1 MAKTLRTSGDYTIKA
16 GDGFDSG
23 SGTNT
28 ITLDSL
34 DVTINGNLTV
44 GGTSAIVNTTNT
56 TIEDN
61 IIELNTGASANTNN
75 AGIIIERGTAG
86 NNAAIVWK
94 EDTDSFVLGTTT
106 ATAADKSTSLTVA
119 AGALEVAALTATTGS
134 FSSTLAVTGAATFTG
149 GVTTGALTTNSIT
162 SNGSNAELSIQASGT
177 GDVLIGAIRVNG
189 TTLDSS
195 DSTTINVGENLI
207 VGGTVNSGAV
217 TSTGS
222 ITSGGSFI
230 IGSADIN
237 ETDLEKLDG
246 ITNGTVEA
254 NKAVVVDGNLDAS
267 GFRNLTTTG
276 TLTIGGGITT
286 GLLTTNEIISNGSNA
301 TITVASSGTGD
312 ATIDAGGDII
322 LDADNADIKLQDGGT
337 EFGRISRITSDLVIK
352 SMGDD
357 KDIILKGVDDSATIN
372 ALTLDMSAAGAATFN
387 NTVTA
392 TGFIIG
398 SADIN
403 ETDLE
408 KIDGI
413 TNGTVSANKAV
424 VADANLDASGFRN
437 VSATGTLTVTGATT
451 VSNALTAT
459 SIVSNTIASNGS
471 NADITLDPEGTGK
484 VTVNSQLN
492 VASGIDIGLATIDD
506 GTKSTTSS
514 SIDTLDTFVLA
525 THRSAEYTVS
535 MADSTN
541 SRFGL
546 VKLYVTHDGSN
557 AYINSQ
563 GISSTGSDMATF
575 TADIDSGNVRIRMV
589 PISADSVTY
598 KFTKTLIEV

>member
-222 ITSGGSFI
+222 ITSGSSFI

-424 VADANLDASGFRN
+424 VVDANLDASGFRN

-451 VSNALTAT
+451 VSDALTAT

-557 AYINSQ
+557 AFINSQ

>member
-149 GVTTGALTTNSIT
+149 GVTTGAITTNSIT

-424 VADANLDASGFRN
+424 VVDANLDASGFRN

-451 VSNALTAT
+451 VSDALTAT

-492 VASGIDIGLATIDD
+492 VVSGIDIGLATIDD

>member
-424 VADANLDASGFRN
+424 VVDANLDASGFRN

-451 VSNALTAT
+451 VSDALTAT

-492 VASGIDIGLATIDD
+492 VVSGIDIGLATIDD

>member
-424 VADANLDASGFRN
+424 VVNANLDASGFRN

-451 VSNALTAT
+451 VSDALTAT

>member
-451 VSNALTAT
+451 VSDALTAT

>member
-222 ITSGGSFI
+222 ITSGSSFI

-312 ATIDAGGDII
+312 AIIDAGGDII

-424 VADANLDASGFRN
+424 VVDANLDASGFRN

-451 VSNALTAT
+451 VSDALTAT

-557 AYINSQ
+557 AFINSQ

>member
-106 ATAADKSTSLTVA
+106 ATATDKSTSLTVA

-424 VADANLDASGFRN
+424 VVDANLDASGFRN

-451 VSNALTAT
+451 VSDALTAT

-557 AYINSQ
+557 AFINSQ